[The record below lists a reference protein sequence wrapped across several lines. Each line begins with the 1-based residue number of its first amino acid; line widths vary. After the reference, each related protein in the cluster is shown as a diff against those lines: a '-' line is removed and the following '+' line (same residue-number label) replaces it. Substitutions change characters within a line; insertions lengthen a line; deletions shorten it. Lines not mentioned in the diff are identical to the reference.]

1 MKKILICGM
10 NYFHY
15 INGLLNAVNSL
26 GHVAKINYV
35 KPFEKEKLNK
45 VDYLLYKFSPKRF
58 IDHYFIEQRSILL
71 KEMEQCKYDYFIS
84 YGVNSQYE
92 ILDRNILLNMK
103 KGGVKLISIYG
114 DAYSFYHGVEQNLDM
129 FDRVF
134 VFEPADVSLLREK
147 GINAEYL
154 PIGVAD
160 ELFYNERVNKN
171 FVYDVSFVGRKTQER
186 LNILEKIARYCS
198 ENGRSFAVFGMD
210 FWKSRNFI
218 GKFFKKR
225 KFKVEYPFLFNC
237 IQDRNLYGTELAILY
252 DSSKININIHVIEH
266 KSINPRTFEILC
278 NDNFVLSDYREDA
291 EEMGFYD
298 GKNIAMYSDAE
309 DCISKIE
316 YYLNNETLRNSIAV
330 HGGELVREKYTMKK
344 LLEGIIE

>member
-1 MKKILICGM
+1 MKKILTYGM
-10 NYFHY
+10 NCFHY
-15 INGLLNAVNSL
+15 INGMLNAVNSI

-45 VDYLLYKFSPKRF
+45 VDYLLYKCSPKRF

-84 YGVNSQYE
+84 YGANFQYE

-103 KGGVKLISIYG
+103 NGGIKLISIYG

-129 FDRVF
+129 FDRFF
-134 VFEPADVSLLREK
+134 VFEPADVSLLRKK

-198 ENGRSFAVFGMD
+198 ENVSV
-210 FWKSRNFI
+210 K
-218 GKFFKKR
+218 
-225 KFKVEYPFLFNC
+225 
-237 IQDRNLYGTELAILY
+237 
-252 DSSKININIHVIEH
+252 
-266 KSINPRTFEILC
+266 
-278 NDNFVLSDYREDA
+278 
-291 EEMGFYD
+291 
-298 GKNIAMYSDAE
+298 
-309 DCISKIE
+309 
-316 YYLNNETLRNSIAV
+316 
-330 HGGELVREKYTMKK
+330 
-344 LLEGIIE
+344 